1 VVLGTVAGDLAARV
15 ASVFEIP
22 AAATGPLSSLDAGS
36 FALLRRG
43 RLEYVSLDPTPA
55 EGEVLALAR

>member
-1 VVLGTVAGDLAARV
+1 MGGELAAQV
-15 ASVFEIP
+15 AAVFDVPRE
-22 AAATGPLSSLDAGS
+22 ATGPMATLAPGS

-55 EGEVLALAR
+55 EAGVLELAR

>member
-1 VVLGTVAGDLAARV
+1 MVTLA
-15 ASVFEIP
+15 P
-22 AAATGPLSSLDAGS
+22 GS

-55 EGEVLALAR
+55 EATVLELAR